1 MDKVNLDLP
10 KYCILDDKHISI
22 INILAYVR
30 CAIQKMNSNNDP
42 GKEITDT
49 TTIAITL
56 IAMACS
62 HCSEEMK
69 QDLKKLVK
77 CSIDA
82 L

>member
-1 MDKVNLDLP
+1 MDKINLDSP
-10 KYCILDDKHISI
+10 KYRILDDKHISI

-30 CAIQKMNSNNDP
+30 CAIQRMNSSNDP
-42 GKEITDT
+42 EKEITDT
-49 TTIAITL
+49 TTIAVTL

-62 HCSEEMK
+62 HCSEETK